1 MDADTYNEHPVV
13 INWINQNAD
22 CNNIML
28 TTKDDDKGQWP
39 DFNIFIG
46 KGVSKKYRIKVWV
59 TLKDNSNIVSNTVV
73 FSMIKK

>member
-1 MDADTYNEHPVV
+1 
-13 INWINQNAD
+13 
-22 CNNIML
+22 ML
-28 TTKDDDKGQWP
+28 TTKEDDKWQGP